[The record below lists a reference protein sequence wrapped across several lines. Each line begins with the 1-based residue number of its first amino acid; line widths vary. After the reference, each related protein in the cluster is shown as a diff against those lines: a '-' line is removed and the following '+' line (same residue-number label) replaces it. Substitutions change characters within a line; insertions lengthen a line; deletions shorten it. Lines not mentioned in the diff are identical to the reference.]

1 MKKAT
6 GNLVANFLRENIIC
20 RFGVPSKI
28 ISENLTIELHV
39 FYVLKTHVNFMPIG
53 CYLLFDP

>member
-1 MKKAT
+1 MNKVWLQTQLQPNAT
-6 GNLVANFLRENIIC
+6 TLTKNINIATYFENQ
-20 RFGVPSKI
+20 
-28 ISENLTIELHV
+28 TDELYV